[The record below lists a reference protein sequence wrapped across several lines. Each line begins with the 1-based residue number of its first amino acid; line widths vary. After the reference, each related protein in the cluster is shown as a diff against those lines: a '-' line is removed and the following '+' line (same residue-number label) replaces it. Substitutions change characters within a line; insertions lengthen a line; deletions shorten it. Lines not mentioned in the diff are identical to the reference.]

1 MFLILLFDIQTFH
14 NSFGKCKTIKIFCT
28 TYTKF
33 NIHNNYI
40 TYYLVSE
47 QVLK

>member
-1 MFLILLFDIQTFH
+1 MFLTLLFDIQTFH

-33 NIHNNYI
+33 YIHNNYI
-40 TYYLVSE
+40 TYLVSE
-47 QVLK
+47 QVVK